1 MDIDIPTLIM
11 WAIVGGGGISVLIF
25 VFGFRS
31 KGKRSERIKSV
42 VSRQR
47 GDLSRQQIDNMTKTS
62 SIRLGRSSSLS
73 DTVND
78 IFRKLN
84 LQDLLSQK
92 EVRMVL
98 SQAGFRGQSVVAVYI
113 ASRVLGAIVGFSVT
127 LLYVN
132 SIPEFGYPGFMKL
145 VFAAAAGAAGFY
157 LPRVIVMNTAQ
168 KRQQEMT
175 DAFPDTLDLM
185 VICVEAG
192 LAVENAFS
200 RVTDE
205 IMENSPT
212 LAQELGLT
220 SAELAYLGDRRVAYQ
235 NFATR
240 TGLPAA
246 KGLATTLIQ
255 SEPYGTPVGQ
265 ALRVL
270 AQEKRDERMSLA
282 EKKAASLPA
291 KLSVPM
297 IIFFLPVL
305 FSVVIGPA
313 AMSIGN

>member
-1 MDIDIPTLIM
+1 
-11 WAIVGGGGISVLIF
+11 
-25 VFGFRS
+25 
-31 KGKRSERIKSV
+31 
-42 VSRQR
+42 
-47 GDLSRQQIDNMTKTS
+47 
-62 SIRLGRSSSLS
+62 
-73 DTVND
+73 
-78 IFRKLN
+78 
-84 LQDLLSQK
+84 
-92 EVRMVL
+92 
-98 SQAGFRGQSVVAVYI
+98 
-113 ASRVLGAIVGFSVT
+113 
-127 LLYVN
+127 
-132 SIPEFGYPGFMKL
+132 
-145 VFAAAAGAAGFY
+145 
-157 LPRVIVMNTAQ
+157 
-168 KRQQEMT
+168 
-175 DAFPDTLDLM
+175 
-185 VICVEAG
+185 
-192 LAVENAFS
+192 
-200 RVTDE
+200 
-205 IMENSPT
+205 ENSPT

-255 SEPYGTPVGQ
+255 SEQYGTPVGQ